1 MQRNNLLKEIQK
13 KPSLQET
20 LFVWD
25 EQMVEYGE
33 RIIAARR
40 RFLVRLDEMRRKSC
54 AADRRQRQPAKRF
67 IDQTR
72 EGSFAERLHRNL
84 ERDIL
89 FGATQSGPHKDDI
102 SFLVNGRE
110 AKVYG
115 SQGQQRTTA
124 LAARLAEI
132 DLIREETGELPVLL
146 LDDVF
151 SELDESRQKYLLES
165 IDGLQAFW

>member
-1 MQRNNLLKEIQK
+1 M
-13 KPSLQET
+13 
-20 LFVWD
+20 
-25 EQMVEYGE
+25 
-33 RIIAARR
+33 
-40 RFLVRLDEMRRKSC
+40 
-54 AADRRQRQPAKRF
+54 
-67 IDQTR
+67 
-72 EGSFAERLHRNL
+72 
-84 ERDIL
+84 
-89 FGATQSGPHKDDI
+89 
-102 SFLVNGRE
+102 NGRE

-165 IDGLQAFW
+165 IDGLQAFVTCTGIEDSVRKYISRDNLFYVENGNIIPQKGKQALRKKYLNACFLFFSDTLYNRKNQ